1 MEPSVV
7 GPAPQVTIIVPVY
20 NVESYLPET
29 LTSIAAQTVFAQC
42 RVILVDDGS
51 TDGSELLA
59 KQFAA
64 EHANATAVRQVNSG
78 PGAARNL
85 ALDMADTPYVT
96 FVDSDDILPPRA
108 IELLLAAILRHRASI
123 AIGDMNTFPKPTAFL
138 WKKPFGKGDRLLDS
152 VVDAPELVFDAGPC
166 HKLYDLAQIREHGF
180 RFREGVHFEDA
191 FLAIPMLLKAERIAL
206 VDEVVYEYRRR
217 GSGDSIMDNLFIRAQ
232 NYWDHLDLCETLA
245 ELRPELDVFRREV
258 LERFLVRSYQG
269 FAMRA
274 HTLFGDA
281 DLWRIFERCSR
292 IYQDIDPSFIARWT
306 ADTRHR
312 VPFLAFKSYDFDL
325 FARPWERVQGV
336 VACGGELFL
345 DYPIA
350 PALLPLT
357 KVSAVA
363 VRLEQV
369 RVAENGTMVTLSG
382 QVQVNGL
389 PMHRPVRTPLGLR
402 VRGSGLTV
410 PALPQRRPDLKSADD
425 SREWAGFTAEI
436 PAAQLR
442 NGNHSLRLVFQTET
456 GQASSQAVITAAY
469 LRDAPMKLV
478 GDTRILPNFIGR
490 DSAALQV
497 LRASGATGQRRWQR
511 MLVRKDLRH
520 AVGRQPFWKQRLL
533 RLITEPLMRRRDIW
547 LIGERKDTAQDNS
560 WHLFR
565 HLRKSEPKRN
575 VYYLIAK
582 GSPDRER
589 LRGLGNVV
597 TCDSLRHKFLLL
609 HASKLINSYD
619 IDSYM
624 LPSKWDRTAFL
635 KHLNWRI
642 GADRVFLQHGVTDKD
657 VSGGL
662 HRAKTGVDL
671 FVAAAGLEAEY
682 VAEHFDYG
690 SAAQRLG
697 FPRFDA
703 LVPERGGRRI
713 LLMPTWRSYLVSPSY
728 NPGLPPRLPFESSR
742 YALFLQELF
751 ASEELKQSLRHH
763 GYTLEF
769 LPHYEM
775 RQVSTSLVP
784 SDPCFAVVDQT
795 RRSVQDALRQCD
807 LFITD
812 YSSTA
817 FDVAYLGTPMI
828 YAHFDSAE
836 YFSIGGYRRGYF
848 AHHEHGFGPV
858 CETAEETVRAIVGYL
873 ENGCLREE
881 EYSRRA
887 ADFFA
892 IQDQHNSR
900 RVSAAIAA
908 LPGPRR

>member
-1 MEPSVV
+1 MV

-20 NVESYLPET
+20 NVEDYLPET
-29 LTSIAAQTVFAQC
+29 LASIAAQTAFDQC
-42 RVILVDDGS
+42 HVILVDDGS
-51 TDGSELLA
+51 SDSSDLIA

-64 EHANATAVRQVNSG
+64 EHPNVTAIRQANSG
-78 PGAARNL
+78 PGAARNR
-85 ALDMADTPYVT
+85 ALDMAETPYVT

-108 IELLLAAILRHRASI
+108 IEVLLKAIVTHGASI
-123 AIGDMNTFPKPTAFL
+123 AIGDMDTFPKPTAFL

-166 HKLYDLAQIREHGF
+166 HKIYDLARIREHGF

-206 VDEVVYEYRRR
+206 VDEVVYQYRRR
-217 GSGDSIMDNLFIRAQ
+217 DSGTSIMDNLFVREQ
-232 NYWDHLDLCETLA
+232 NYWDHLDLCESLA

-274 HTLFGDA
+274 HTLFNDS

-292 IYQDIDPSFIARWT
+292 IYQDIDPAFIARWT

-312 VPFLAFKSYDFDL
+312 VPYLAFKSYDFDL

-345 DYPIA
+345 DYPIE

-357 KVSAVA
+357 KVSAVS

-369 RVAENGTMVTLSG
+369 RLTASGEALKVSG
-382 QVQVNGL
+382 QVQINGL
-389 PMHRPVRTPLGLR
+389 PMHRPIRTPLGLR

-410 PALPQRRPDLKSADD
+410 PATLERRADLKSADD
-425 SREWAGFTAEI
+425 SREWAGFAAEL
-436 PAAQLR
+436 PVSQLR
-442 NGNHSLRLVFQTET
+442 NGNHSLRLVFMTET
-456 GQASSQAVITAAY
+456 GQASRQALITAAY
-469 LRDAPMKLV
+469 LRDAPMKLA
-478 GDTRILPNFIGR
+478 GDIRILPGFTGGEN
-490 DSAALQV
+490 ATLQV
-497 LRASGATGQRRWQR
+497 LRSAGAAGRRRWR
-511 MLVRKDLRH
+511 RLLLRKDLRH
-520 AVGRQPFWKQRLL
+520 VVSRQPFWKQRLL
-533 RLITEPLMRRRDIW
+533 RLLTEPFMRGRDIW

-565 HLRKSEPKRN
+565 YLRKAERKRN
-575 VYYLIAK
+575 AYYLISK
-582 GSPDRER
+582 DSPDRER

-597 TCDSLRHKFLLL
+597 TYDSFRHKFLML
-609 HASKLINSYD
+609 HTTKLINSYD

-624 LPSKWDRTAFL
+624 LPSRWNRAAFL
-635 KHLNWRI
+635 KYLNWRI
-642 GADRVFLQHGVTDKD
+642 GPDRVFLQHGVTDKD

-662 HRAKTGVDL
+662 HRARTGVDL
-671 FVAAAGLEAEY
+671 FVAAAGKEAEY
-682 VAEHFDYG
+682 VAEQFDYA

-703 LVPERGGRRI
+703 LVPDRGGRRI

-728 NPGLPPRLPFESSR
+728 NPSIRPRLPFESSR
-742 YALFLQELF
+742 YAQFLQELF
-751 ASEELKQSLRHH
+751 GSEELKNSLQRH

-775 RQVSTSLVP
+775 RTVSTSMVP
-784 SDPCFAVVDQT
+784 ADACFAVVDQT
-795 RRSVQDALRQCD
+795 QRSVQDALRQCD

-817 FDVAYLGTPMI
+817 FDVAYLGTPLI
-828 YAHFDSAE
+828 YAHFDSEE

-848 AHHEHGFGPV
+848 EHREHGFGPV
-858 CETAEETVRAIVGYL
+858 CETAAQTVRAIVAYL
-873 ENGCLREE
+873 ENGCVREE
-881 EYSRRA
+881 EYTRRA
-887 ADFFA
+887 TDFFGV
-892 IQDQHNSR
+892 QDQQNSR
-900 RVSAAIAA
+900 RVVAAIAA
-908 LPGPRR
+908 LPGPQR